1 MKNKKFIVNMT
12 KIIIVISLVVCLAII
27 ATTFTG
33 CMGYTEADTVN
44 HNISK
49 QAGYFECCRRITVLN
64 ARSDE
69 IMFRIEGY
77 LNISNNL
84 NDELVVTVKTGED
97 TYKVNY
103 IYLNEWTLYVVED
116 ITGTVTDPYHYKVY
130 FHKEFPFDVEVKP

>member
-1 MKNKKFIVNMT
+1 MKNKKFVTNMAKIV
-12 KIIIVISLVVCLAII
+12 IVISIVVCLALI

-33 CMGYTEADTVN
+33 CEYTEADIVN
-44 HNISK
+44 TNISK

-77 LNISNNL
+77 MNISNNM

-130 FHKEFPFDVEVKP
+130 FHSEFPFDAEVKP